1 MKTILTTLFSVS
13 ILATMAIA
21 GPGCSGYKEV
31 TLAEQKSHAHEV
43 LVVEIDGMELFQL
56 TNQEGKILF
65 KIKNLFG
72 EEVAQGLD
80 KEQLAEQYTK
90 VTKLSSKADF
100 PRGRFPLPRRFP
112 NPFRNSLQSGE
123 SYLLIILHDQPFQ
136 G

>member
-56 TNQEGKILF
+56 TNQEGKIFF
-65 KIKNLFG
+65 KIRNLFG

-80 KEQLAEQYTK
+80 KEQLAEQYPK
-90 VTKLSSKADF
+90 VYKALSSKADY

-112 NPFRNSLQSGE
+112 NPFRNSFRSGG
-123 SYLLIILHDQPFQ
+123 ILPADHSP
-136 G
+136 

>member
-56 TNQEGKILF
+56 TNQEGKIFF
-65 KIKNLFG
+65 KIRNLFG
-72 EEVAQGLD
+72 EEVAQSLD
-80 KEQLAEQYTK
+80 KEQLAEQYPK
-90 VTKLSSKADF
+90 VYKALLES
-100 PRGRFPLPRRFP
+100 RFSAGQIPSAPKVP
-112 NPFRNSLQSGE
+112 
-123 SYLLIILHDQPFQ
+123 YLLQKLYSVRGSFTC
-136 G
+136 

>member
-21 GPGCSGYKEV
+21 GPGCRGYMEV

-56 TNQEGKILF
+56 TNQEGKIFF

-80 KEQLAEQYTK
+80 KEQLAEQYPK
-90 VTKLSSKADF
+90 VYKA
-100 PRGRFPLPRRFP
+100 L
-112 NPFRNSLQSGE
+112 LE
-123 SYLLIILHDQPFQ
+123 S
-136 G
+136 

>member
-56 TNQEGKILF
+56 TNQEGKIFF
-65 KIKNLFG
+65 KIRNLFG
-72 EEVAQGLD
+72 EEVAQSLD
-80 KEQLAEQYTK
+80 KEQLAEQYPE
-90 VTKLSSKADF
+90 VYKA
-100 PRGRFPLPRRFP
+100 L
-112 NPFRNSLQSGE
+112 LE
-123 SYLLIILHDQPFQ
+123 S
-136 G
+136 